1 MCPRKAQLFPQVVS
15 RTILL
20 RPHGVSLIVFARCHI
35 CPLKYDVDISE
46 ASAVKS
52 YLSFLGTTYSGK
64 YNATGRAYPDV
75 SSMGENVQVY
85 VDKSVESVAG
95 TR

>member
-1 MCPRKAQLFPQVVS
+1 MYPKKAQLFPLVVS
-15 RTILL
+15 QTTLL
-20 RPHGVSLIVFARCHI
+20 RPHGVSPVIFSRPHI
-35 CPLKYDVDISE
+35 YTLKHDIAE

-95 TR
+95 T